1 MGSTTTS
8 TPMRYYIY
16 QPPRVRRPASLASG
30 EDAEGARRREG
41 TPGERAMS
49 TRRASALRHMSATAV
64 RRWSSSTSC
73 AKKGARGERRRSR
86 AEGEAARGGRLDG
99 GGVDGVGLVTLVIVD
114 GRNNG
119 DGGKRDVNG
128 NVRFVASVGR
138 RRAAPVVVFVDEA
151 SRASF
156 SSPSSPSSSASSRA
170 LVARAAMRRSRRRRN
185 ASINSSLASRTARA
199 CASALARA
207 RSRACIANDSDVSA
221 RHARI
226 ARSFARRVSSSHA
239 NVVVDVVVVVV
250 VIRAPSTERDRRGRP
265 SLTDATPLLVE

>member
-1 MGSTTTS
+1 MS
-8 TPMRYYIY
+8 RVCIY
-16 QPPRVRRPASLASG
+16 APRVRRPAS
-30 EDAEGARRREG
+30 DARGDALRDDGRRDRDA
-41 TPGERAMS
+41 GERATS

-73 AKKGARGERRRSR
+73 AKNGARGERWRSR
-86 AEGEAARGGRLDG
+86 AEDAKAEREGVRLDG
-99 GGVDGVGLVTLVIVD
+99 GVDGLVVAVTLVVD

-119 DGGKRDVNG
+119 DGGKMDVNG
-128 NVRFVASVGR
+128 DVRFVASAGR

-151 SRASF
+151 SS
-156 SSPSSPSSSASSRA
+156 SSPSPSSSSPSRA
-170 LVARAAMRRSRRRRN
+170 LVARVAMRRSRRRRK

-207 RSRACIANDSDVSA
+207 RSRACVANDSDVSA

-239 NVVVDVVVVVV
+239 NVLVLVVVV
-250 VIRAPSTERDRRGRP
+250 VIRAPSTETETGRRRRARASEGGRH
-265 SLTDATPLLVE
+265 TVTRRRKTR

>member
-1 MGSTTTS
+1 MS
-8 TPMRYYIY
+8 RVCIY
-16 QPPRVRRPASLASG
+16 APRVRRPAS
-30 EDAEGARRREG
+30 DARGDALGDDGRRDRDA
-41 TPGERAMS
+41 GERATS

-73 AKKGARGERRRSR
+73 AKNGARGERWRSR
-86 AEGEAARGGRLDG
+86 AEDAKADREGVRLDG
-99 GGVDGVGLVTLVIVD
+99 GVDGLVVVVVTLVVD
-114 GRNNG
+114 GRNDG

-128 NVRFVASVGR
+128 DVRFVASAGR

-151 SRASF
+151 SS
-156 SSPSSPSSSASSRA
+156 SSPSPSPSSSPSRA
-170 LVARAAMRRSRRRRN
+170 LVARVAMRRSRRRRN

-207 RSRACIANDSDVSA
+207 RSRACVANDSDVSA

-239 NVVVDVVVVVV
+239 NVLV
-250 VIRAPSTERDRRGRP
+250 VIRAPSTATETGRRRRARASEGGRH
-265 SLTDATPLLVE
+265 TVTRRRKTR